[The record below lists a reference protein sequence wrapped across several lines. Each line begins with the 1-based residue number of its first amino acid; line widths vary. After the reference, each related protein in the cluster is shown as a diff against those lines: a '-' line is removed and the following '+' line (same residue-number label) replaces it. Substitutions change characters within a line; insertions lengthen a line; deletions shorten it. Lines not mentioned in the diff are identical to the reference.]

1 VSLHFGITGGDRPW
15 LGELAR
21 MLETLGYAAVWTND
35 IPGHRG
41 VPAVAGLARGESG
54 LRLGIGVIS
63 VADQSPASIAAEI
76 HRSGVE
82 PQRLI
87 LGVGSGGS
95 RSLALVRESVAV
107 LREEL
112 PGVRLAIAAL
122 GPRMCEL
129 AGEIAD
135 VVLLNWATPAR
146 IAWARERVAAGA
158 ARAERPVP
166 LVAAYV
172 RVAVG
177 PGAAE
182 RLDAERRRYAAF
194 GAYRRQFQA
203 QDEIPGIAAP
213 PAADV
218 RAALMPYLEALDIC
232 VVRALPESDSLRS
245 LFAVAEAARPD

>member
-21 MLETLGYAAVWTND
+21 TLETLGYAGVWTND
-35 IPGHRG
+35 IPGHHGVAAVTGLTRG
-41 VPAVAGLARGESG
+41 GAELT
-54 LRLGIGVIS
+54 LGIGVIS
-63 VADQSPASIAAEI
+63 VADHTPSSIAAEI
-76 HRSGVE
+76 HRSGVD

-135 VVLLNWATPAR
+135 VVLLNWATPVR
-146 IAWARERVAAGA
+146 IAWARERVAVGA
-158 ARAERPVP
+158 ARASRQPP
-166 LVAAYV
+166 DVAAYV
-172 RVAVG
+172 RVAVC
-177 PGAAE
+177 PGAHE
-182 RLDAERRRYAAF
+182 RLDRERRRYAGF
-194 GAYRRQFQA
+194 GAYRRQFKA
-203 QDEIPGIAAP
+203 QGEIPGITALP
-213 PAADV
+213 SDV
-218 RAALMPYLEALDIC
+218 PSALAPYLAALDIC
-232 VVRALPESDSLRS
+232 VVRALAEADTLDAC
-245 LFAVAEAARPD
+245 LAVAESARLS